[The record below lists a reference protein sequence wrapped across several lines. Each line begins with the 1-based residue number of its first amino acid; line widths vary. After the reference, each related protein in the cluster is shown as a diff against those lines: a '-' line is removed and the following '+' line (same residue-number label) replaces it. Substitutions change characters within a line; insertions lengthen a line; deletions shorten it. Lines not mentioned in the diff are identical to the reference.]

1 MAAALATSALSPA
14 VSPACAQT
22 TAPITAPPLQPADR
36 RTALDVTPAG
46 TPIVNIAAPDK
57 NGTSYNVYNS
67 FSVSKEG
74 LILNNSPVVDRSTI
88 GGMLLANPHLADGQN
103 ASLVLNEVTG
113 GARSTLAGPIEMFGK
128 QAAFVLANPSGI
140 TCDGCGFLNMSRV
153 SLAAAQLQ
161 FGGESTFTGFAKSG
175 ADVTTE
181 GKGLLAGNVDYVD
194 IIAAVTHINAAVYAR
209 DLVIAAGSG
218 TVDYATRAA
227 AGAGS
232 DATGVALDSSALG
245 GMYANRIR
253 LIGTGAGLGIN
264 LVGTVAALDGSL
276 AITGDGAIAV
286 AKVSASGDAT
296 IASSGAVVTLTD
308 QFRVGG
314 AIAIDGASIVQRDG
328 VAAAARDVD
337 LRAAQ
342 GVSLA
347 GKGVYAGVDSSG
359 RPSGA
364 ATLTVRSGGVTDV
377 GSATLAA
384 GGGIAVTAAG
394 LRQAA
399 DGQIVGA
406 KIKLTADEQ
415 HLAGAISSSAETVLR
430 GDVIDLTG
438 TLHSAGSLALS
449 ADRIHLG
456 ASALV
461 RSESAVAL
469 SGTAIALSGS
479 LAAYGALHLSGRSI
493 TLGTTGVVR
502 SGDDI
507 AVVGDAVDLSGDLQA
522 SGALALSGGHIT
534 LSGSAIGLRA
544 ADARADDSIEI
555 ASTGH
560 FQTNGGV
567 TLSTPVLVSA
577 GIISGGAAASFEAMT
592 LVTTGIVATGGDLS
606 VTVQRDAMIGGKVS
620 AACPVA
626 VTVGG
631 VATLDADL
639 RAGTTL
645 RVDAGA
651 LAIGGVATAR
661 DALTFAAARDLTVS
675 AQAQVGA
682 QGDVSLLAAGTL
694 ALAGTVATDR
704 ALTLTAAS
712 IDLAGAATAGSSLAL
727 RADTLAL
734 SGRAITD
741 GGATV
746 EIAGQFRLS
755 GSLSAGTDLGVAA
768 ASFVGDDGGQML
780 AARTLAVLTPGSFEH
795 AGGLSGEVV
804 TITADRLVNGGRLIA
819 AETMSLAGVS
829 EIVQAGLAQAGT
841 GLSLVAPRI
850 GLVGETIVAHQGPLG
865 VRATTLAFA
874 PGADLESGGTLSLS
888 SVRDLAIQG
897 RILTLGAATISS
909 QGALWQG
916 GAIESHAALDV
927 TAGTTLA
934 QAADVKAAGPLTLT
948 APVITNSGAVAS
960 GGALSLRATDMLA
973 SSGSLLAHG
982 DLTLGAPTLDL
993 SGTTTSD
1000 GLLTLDAPRLRLAG
1014 SASGLAGVRMPS
1026 ADLTVTSGG
1035 ALQSGDAL
1043 ALDLTHFENEGL
1055 ISSAR
1060 ALHLAVDGDAVNAG
1074 QIVARTALDLAI
1086 SRDLAS
1092 SGVLQGG
1099 TALTAA
1105 IGGTAALSGAL
1116 SAGGD
1121 ATLSA
1126 SSLVAAGTI
1135 TTDGALSVTVRGEAV
1150 FSADSVI
1157 TAKAGLSAT
1166 SATFDLAGS
1175 LRSGSTLDLAAAQ
1188 DLVVSG
1194 GFWASGA
1201 STLRVGGT
1209 ASVAGRLTSGG
1220 PLRLDASAV
1229 SLSGRIAGHDQIAIT
1244 ASGTDLDL
1252 AGTIQA
1258 TEDVALTA
1266 VRRLTIGRARDAT
1279 DTGAAAPSAS
1289 SAPDAPAPATQRLA
1303 APSTASGSN
1312 DSGTAI
1318 PPADGSSA
1326 GSSYMMP
1333 QPAALTPGTL
1343 ATDGKLTLS
1352 AADIDIA
1359 GSVTARGDLAAL
1371 ASHVLTVSGQVWS
1384 DGSVD
1389 ARIGSL
1395 AVAIGGRLAGAGPV
1409 GIAATQDITQ
1419 AGTLASRDDDVRL
1432 TYAGRLDHQ
1441 GTTSAGKIF
1450 SVVTGADYTAAG
1462 SVAAEQVTIDA
1473 RDLVL
1478 SGKTV
1483 AGGELRLTGRTVT
1496 FAGGSLTE
1504 SGGTMSIAGVG
1515 AVDLSGRILSASDVS
1530 VTAGGA
1536 LGLGEGADLGAGGA
1550 LRLRSDQD
1558 LTAQAGST
1566 ALAKG
1571 ALAFTAKTIA
1581 LAGRL
1586 SSDASA
1592 ELTARN
1598 GMIVG
1603 GKVTALGDVSVEA
1616 ARDLAVT
1623 GTIASARGLAL
1634 RGGNT
1639 RLMNGAV
1646 LQAGGEL
1653 RLTAAS
1659 LDSGA
1664 TLLGTTGVVLDSAGA
1679 LHLGGAVT
1687 AGTVDGQGVVT
1698 ALADLTVRGDDA
1710 VVFDGVVNVTG
1721 RGSVTTGA
1729 LDLGGTLVTLGDV
1742 ALDGATLATRG
1753 TVTANG
1759 AIAATIRGNAAL
1771 GGTLIGL
1778 TGIDVTAGGSLTQA
1792 ARLGANGAIALAAG
1806 GVLTHI
1812 GTSQAQGKIAL
1823 SGASL
1828 QLGGV
1833 LRGGSMLAL
1842 AATGGGVTLAP
1853 EADASAASV
1862 SLSATG
1868 DAAIRGRLAATHDL
1882 ATDIGGT
1889 LTLATTGVLRAGVPE
1904 GANAPA
1910 IAGTM
1915 VLHSGGVLDNAGLI
1929 ASTGSITFDVP
1940 RLVNSGTISTGT
1952 DVTLSAASLSLGG
1965 SFISAGDITLSATA
1979 GTLEVAGELEGRNLR
1994 LSASGGDLDL
2004 GSASSL
2010 RAVGSGGAGKADLTA
2025 TGAIDALGTIA
2036 ANGDVTVEAGTSLH
2050 LGKDRAG
2057 GAGAAALSSAGNVR
2071 LTAGG
2076 ALTDDGTVAAQQD
2089 LSVAAASLTSATL
2102 AGGTL
2107 SVTTAGDITLTG
2119 MSFGRT
2125 SVVIT
2130 STRGDLALAS
2140 GASLQSDG
2148 RMTVSAAGD
2157 VTNAGSVSAGM
2168 QGAATPGAISITT
2181 GGALRSTGA
2190 ILSNNDSVTLTA
2202 ATLTLGG
2209 ALSDGGG
2216 VYAAGALT
2224 LRASAMTLADGGQA
2238 VGNGGVV
2245 AEGATL
2251 TLGKNGLLQ
2260 SNQDLSVA
2268 LKDGQPSGYTSTGQ
2282 LVALGDLSLTVAGGT
2297 IANGGGAGIFAG
2309 GAGSIARGGSITLS
2323 ATALDN
2329 GGQVVASAAADG
2341 SKGAVAI
2348 TAGTIASGGLI
2359 HADRTLR
2366 LATAAL
2372 TVDGGVVEAGD
2383 ALDLRIATV
2392 QVAQGAALRSSGD
2405 VKLSGASL
2413 TNGGAILS
2421 GGALA
2426 VASSGDLISSG
2437 VLQGVRG
2444 VALASGTRLTLAG
2457 FGTTLS
2463 GDAQESPAVSDA
2475 ALSLAAPTIDLLG
2488 AVGTTGTL
2496 GIKADRVTVGGSVA
2510 GNGDVTLAGFS
2521 GGAAPA
2527 LAVQAGAQ
2535 LASYLG
2541 SIRLGTLSAFALD
2554 GTTLAS
2560 QGDVALSSAAV
2571 RIGAGGRLLAGRDAQ
2586 ITASGSGAVAI
2597 EGAIG
2602 ATRDISLAG
2611 GTLTLASGGAIN
2623 AGHDLTFVTADTVA
2637 GTGPV
2642 TVNDTSYDVTAT
2654 PISARIAGKLSAG
2667 HDLTLTMPGALI
2679 VDGSAQIVATH
2690 DLALTAGHA
2699 VIGARYT
2706 TDASGTPLTL
2716 GVLAGHDLRFANSS
2730 SVAPGRLRL
2739 RGLALDGSM
2748 QAGATLRIDASGEM
2762 TSTGAAQ
2769 LVAGNGLFV
2778 SGSAMQLAGLNS
2790 GQNSV
2795 RFVATGA
2802 TPAGVTAR
2810 LTPGDV
2816 LLSGATASGGR
2827 ISLSATTATIT
2838 AGGSLT
2844 AGGGAANRVAVA
2856 RDIGAAA
2863 NIDIETGG
2871 TLTNKG
2877 AIWSDGAIFLTSA
2890 GGDVVNEASGA
2901 NGGITAKTLVVQVG
2915 SGGFLNR
2922 AGAFKAAD
2930 TGLFLGG
2937 DFVNGGSLAPS
2948 GNYRIEAAN
2957 IRNSGLLA
2965 TSGNLT
2971 LVAAG
2976 DLYNVGTLYAGQAMS
2991 LTAGRTLTND
3001 YVGDDQGNG
3010 AHGLILAQGDI
3021 AISAH
3026 DVLNQSATIQSL
3038 GGSVDITLK
3047 GGSFFNTIK
3056 SLIISPVPGSGAK
3069 RAVMPVG
3076 NPPVPVNELF
3086 NRVGCGWS
3094 GTLQNGAR
3102 ASFKCISDTKVLVS
3116 YSGCGA
3122 SAEYY
3127 LDYEVKDG
3135 PPSLA
3140 VTANTGTATILSS
3153 GHIHINAVGGKVVNR
3168 NSSVLA
3174 GGDITIEAGDTVTNM
3189 ADLLATNTDI
3199 GGTRSL
3205 ENSVLPGAPTIIQAG
3220 GTVTINAATFNNVAN
3235 NLVGPDTFTVAQKVE
3250 HAAPGRSPAGAA
3262 PDTGSTGNNASASTS
3277 SATGAKASSV
3287 AVPDGNISARGVVAL
3302 TGRGA
3307 GAALNT
3313 ARAHR
3318 DRAGFTALGST
3329 ISGTGGSVGTV
3340 AALDARVIGSTAAP
3354 VVEEGHIGA
3363 VADRTVDVAAS
3374 ALTSGTVTDAP
3385 LAAGNPIALNTP
3397 AGAPA
3402 VTLGASPAPGV
3413 QGAAPLVAGLV
3424 TALNGANLPTLSD
3437 QPFGTFLGQ
3446 FLASLNLTSS
3456 NASLF
3461 TYSDNP
3467 STTALFSTNKG
3478 LQSEAEL
3485 YDSGYFFQRV
3495 APDRAT
3501 TYARLGDGF
3510 LEAMLVTRE
3519 VQAATGHA
3527 TLREFGTALDQY
3539 QHLLWNAADQQAGLG
3554 LHLGVGL
3561 TPEQVAKLTAPMV
3574 WYVST
3579 RIGDRDVLV
3588 PVVYLAASDP
3598 KAISG
3603 GALIDGGNVAIAT
3616 TAGITNS
3623 GTLRASQI
3631 VALSA
3636 SGGDIVNASGGTIA
3650 GGTVV
3655 AKAAH
3660 DIVLQGG
3667 STLVANGYALPG
3679 GQGTAGGVVALQA
3692 GHDISSG
3699 IVKASNVAFA
3709 DGRVTSTEKI
3719 TGATIQSSAG
3729 TQLVAGNDIAL
3740 NAAGLTSKGS
3750 IALAAAGDVTLG
3762 GSSATTRSRA
3772 TTRRS
3777 SETDTSTR
3785 FTGTTLDAVG
3795 PVSIAAGG
3803 TLDMIG
3809 SSITTH
3815 DKASGW
3821 VDLSTGKG
3829 ITIAAAEETWSAS
3842 RVEQTGKRSSVTSDA
3857 RGTTH
3862 QLSGID
3868 AAGGLGVETAGALV
3882 VRGGTLIS
3890 GGALDVQA
3898 GSLAVTGVID
3908 SVDSH
3913 VTAVS
3918 RRSGLLSSQ
3927 SRRSDTTTHQEQA
3940 VASTLS
3946 GEMVTVL
3953 SKGAVHVTG
3962 SNVVGSN
3969 GVDIDAAGT
3978 VTIDALATH
3987 DRQDVTQSVRKSGV
4001 SLGGGGLFV
4010 GAARTSSE
4018 AAESDTRQHGA
4029 LVGTLNGDLRIR
4041 SDGALSITGSQTVAG
4056 GHVGL
4061 QGSSVVIDAA
4071 LESSDAHH
4079 ATRSSSL
4086 GVTLGVQSQLLQS
4099 AGNLLDM
4106 GGVAARTGN
4115 ARVAAV
4121 AGLAGGMAAVN
4132 AAEAGQGLVDA
4143 LGKGS
4148 GDLGASV
4155 VATFGVSRARA
4166 SDSEHDEHVM
4176 GSEVQGRDVTI
4187 VATGPGAT
4195 GTVDVH
4201 GSRVRADTDLAVG
4214 ANGKITVEA
4223 AVEQDRQSGRSRSSG
4238 ATLGVTA
4245 QVGLAK
4251 DAPHLS
4257 GPTVSAG
4264 VSSSRGGYAGETVTN
4279 VDGALSAGGTATVIT
4294 PGALVLDGGT
4304 VSGRRV
4310 VGDVGSLEIT
4320 SRQDTSRYDARSRGV
4335 SGSIGVGGGV
4345 GSLSGNVSSGRQL
4358 GAFASVGEQSGIYA
4372 GDGGY
4377 SLRVAGDTTLVG
4389 GVIASTA
4396 EESKNSLTTRTL
4408 HASDLENSETWR
4420 ARQVALGGGIGG
4432 IGADR
4437 AGQAGPGGATP
4448 LPGVPLGGLGRLS
4461 AAVPV
4466 ALGAGGEQSS
4476 VTRAAIS
4483 AGAITLTSGDAA
4495 SRRVAE
4501 TISRDPGAANAG
4513 ALRRQFTDTKR
4524 QEVADG
4530 FWAAQVLTSETGAFF
4545 AKKGQD
4551 EADLRA
4557 QAKKAKERGD
4567 PKDADRLTQQAD
4579 QLHERYGAGSAVRL
4593 VATGLGGA
4601 AGGDVT
4607 GSLGGLAR
4615 ASAVNVLQGLAAT
4628 QVKRLADGLRDGD
4641 GAATLGSEAARA
4653 GLHAVVGCAGQAA
4666 GGAGDCGSAALGAAS
4681 AVVLNDLLSRG
4692 TTSATD
4698 ADGKPLTL
4706 AAQQAREQLVATL
4719 VAAGTAGAGLD
4730 AHGAVTSAQVE
4741 TENNSLEQGHR
4752 LVQPKVTV
4760 VDTNLRSLIKNSPP
4774 FKQALEHLAAGHY
4787 GSAEEIAAAYDAY
4800 ASCLTAPGSSCH
4812 QPDDPL
4818 LDTVGKLFDAAAQGG
4833 LTATVTTLLTQTDP
4847 ALVARLA
4854 SVPGATTASSYTG
4867 EIGATLEVTTR
4878 LPGPWGRSAEAG
4890 VLGGAT
4896 LALGMAELAPLP
4908 PTLIHTPGLGNI
4920 GTSAIDPDDRARGQF
4935 EAFPTVTPQGVL
4947 PGFTPDFSGSGALP
4961 GYGLTTP
4968 VESGNV
4974 LTNASHNPS
4983 YTVGESDGGP
4993 GTWVKNGPFG
5003 KPADQCYQCQV
5014 TGAPPG
5020 IEYQVNG
5027 VHFDG
5032 YDPKTNTLID
5042 AKNYADWPI
5051 DKPFSSGSVLKQAED
5066 QVAAAKGT
5074 GAKIEWRVA
5083 TRDRAESVQNLF
5095 ARNGIII
5102 QVSVEAPEVK

>member
-1 MAAALATSALSPA
+1 MDDTASDTSRSTAALTDRPGAGVAKALF
-14 VSPACAQT
+14 VRL
-22 TAPITAPPLQPADR
+22 TAKA
-36 RTALDVTPAG
+36 
-46 TPIVNIAAPDK
+46 
-57 NGTSYNVYNS
+57 
-67 FSVSKEG
+67 
-74 LILNNSPVVDRSTI
+74 
-88 GGMLLANPHLADGQN
+88 
-103 ASLVLNEVTG
+103 
-113 GARSTLAGPIEMFGK
+113 
-128 QAAFVLANPSGI
+128 
-140 TCDGCGFLNMSRV
+140 
-153 SLAAAQLQ
+153 
-161 FGGESTFTGFAKSG
+161 
-175 ADVTTE
+175 
-181 GKGLLAGNVDYVD
+181 GKGDEVDAFLRGGLEAVLEEHDTTTWYAVRFAREDFAIFDTFPDDAG
-194 IIAAVTHINAAVYAR
+194 R
-209 DLVIAAGSG
+209 LVH
-218 TVDYATRAA
+218 
-227 AGAGS
+227 
-232 DATGVALDSSALG
+232 
-245 GMYANRIR
+245 
-253 LIGTGAGLGIN
+253 
-264 LVGTVAALDGSL
+264 
-276 AITGDGAIAV
+276 
-286 AKVSASGDAT
+286 
-296 IASSGAVVTLTD
+296 
-308 QFRVGG
+308 
-314 AIAIDGASIVQRDG
+314 
-328 VAAAARDVD
+328 
-337 LRAAQ
+337 
-342 GVSLA
+342 LA
-347 GKGVYAGVDSSG
+347 GKVG
-359 RPSGA
+359 R
-364 ATLTVRSGGVTDV
+364 
-377 GSATLAA
+377 
-384 GGGIAVTAAG
+384 
-394 LRQAA
+394 
-399 DGQIVGA
+399 
-406 KIKLTADEQ
+406 
-415 HLAGAISSSAETVLR
+415 
-430 GDVIDLTG
+430 
-438 TLHSAGSLALS
+438 
-449 ADRIHLG
+449 
-456 ASALV
+456 ALV
-461 RSESAVAL
+461 
-469 SGTAIALSGS
+469 
-479 LAAYGALHLSGRSI
+479 
-493 TLGTTGVVR
+493 
-502 SGDDI
+502 
-507 AVVGDAVDLSGDLQA
+507 
-522 SGALALSGGHIT
+522 
-534 LSGSAIGLRA
+534 
-544 ADARADDSIEI
+544 
-555 ASTGH
+555 
-560 FQTNGGV
+560 
-567 TLSTPVLVSA
+567 
-577 GIISGGAAASFEAMT
+577 
-592 LVTTGIVATGGDLS
+592 
-606 VTVQRDAMIGGKVS
+606 
-620 AACPVA
+620 
-626 VTVGG
+626 
-631 VATLDADL
+631 
-639 RAGTTL
+639 
-645 RVDAGA
+645 
-651 LAIGGVATAR
+651 
-661 DALTFAAARDLTVS
+661 
-675 AQAQVGA
+675 
-682 QGDVSLLAAGTL
+682 
-694 ALAGTVATDR
+694 
-704 ALTLTAAS
+704 
-712 IDLAGAATAGSSLAL
+712 
-727 RADTLAL
+727 
-734 SGRAITD
+734 
-741 GGATV
+741 
-746 EIAGQFRLS
+746 
-755 GSLSAGTDLGVAA
+755 
-768 ASFVGDDGGQML
+768 
-780 AARTLAVLTPGSFEH
+780 
-795 AGGLSGEVV
+795 
-804 TITADRLVNGGRLIA
+804 
-819 AETMSLAGVS
+819 
-829 EIVQAGLAQAGT
+829 
-841 GLSLVAPRI
+841 
-850 GLVGETIVAHQGPLG
+850 
-865 VRATTLAFA
+865 
-874 PGADLESGGTLSLS
+874 
-888 SVRDLAIQG
+888 
-897 RILTLGAATISS
+897 
-909 QGALWQG
+909 
-916 GAIESHAALDV
+916 
-927 TAGTTLA
+927 
-934 QAADVKAAGPLTLT
+934 
-948 APVITNSGAVAS
+948 
-960 GGALSLRATDMLA
+960 
-973 SSGSLLAHG
+973 
-982 DLTLGAPTLDL
+982 
-993 SGTTTSD
+993 
-1000 GLLTLDAPRLRLAG
+1000 AG
-1014 SASGLAGVRMPS
+1014 SASGLAGLRTTVI
-1026 ADLTVTSGG
+1026 DLTVTSDG
-1035 ALQSGDAL
+1035 ALQSGDTL
-1043 ALDLTHFENEGL
+1043 ALDLAHLDNDGL
-1055 ISSAR
+1055 IASAT
-1060 ALHLAVDGDAVNAG
+1060 ALHLSIDGEATNAG
-1074 QIVARTALDLAI
+1074 RIVAGTTLDLAGAH
-1086 SRDLAS
+1086 DVAS
-1092 SGVLQGG
+1092 SGLLQAG
-1099 TALTAA
+1099 TSLIAA
-1105 IGGTAALSGAL
+1105 IGGAAALSGHVY
-1116 SAGGD
+1116 GGED
-1121 ATLSA
+1121 TTLSA
-1126 SSLVAAGTI
+1126 TRLVAAGAI
-1135 TTDGALSVTVRGEAV
+1135 TTGGALAVTARENAVFTAGSVT
-1150 FSADSVI
+1150 I
-1157 TAKAGLSAT
+1157 AKTGLSLSGAT
-1166 SATFDLAGS
+1166 VDLTGS
-1175 LRSGSTLDLAAAQ
+1175 VRSDGTLDLTTAQ
-1188 DLVVSG
+1188 DLSLG
-1194 GFWASGA
+1194 GSVWANGA
-1201 STLRVGGT
+1201 SHLRAGG
-1209 ASVAGRLTSGG
+1209 AARVAGGLTSGG
-1220 PLRLDASAV
+1220 ALRLDASSV
-1229 SLSGRIAGHDQIAIT
+1229 SVAGRIAGNDQIAIT

-1252 AGTIQA
+1252 TGTIQA
-1258 TEDVALTA
+1258 AKDVALTA
-1266 VRRLTIGRARDAT
+1266 IQRLTIGKARGEREVEA
-1279 DTGAAAPSAS
+1279 SAS
-1289 SAPDAPAPATQRLA
+1289 PARSAPDATTPTTQQLA
-1303 APSTASGSN
+1303 APSTKGGPNNAG
-1312 DSGTAI
+1312 DAAPLT
-1318 PPADGSSA
+1318 DGGSA
-1326 GSSYMMP
+1326 GSSYTLP
-1333 QPAALTPGTL
+1333 QPAALTQGTL
-1343 ATDGKLTLS
+1343 ATDGKVTLS

-1359 GSVTARGDLAAL
+1359 GSISAKGDLAAL

-1384 DGSVD
+1384 DGSID
-1389 ARIGSL
+1389 ARIDSL
-1395 AVAIGGRLAGAGPV
+1395 AIANDGRLAAAGPV
-1409 GIAATQDITQ
+1409 AIAATQDITQ
-1419 AGTLASRDDDVRL
+1419 AGTLASRDDDLRL

-1441 GTTSAGKIF
+1441 GTTSAGKTI
-1450 SVVTGADYTAAG
+1450 SIVTRADYTAAG
-1462 SVAAEQVTIDA
+1462 SVAAAQVAIDA

-1483 AGGELRLTGRTVT
+1483 AESELRLTGRTVT
-1496 FAGGSLTE
+1496 LAGGSLTE
-1504 SGGTMSIAGVG
+1504 SGGTMSIAGAR
-1515 AVDLSGRILSASDVS
+1515 AVSLSGRVLAASDLAVL
-1530 VTAGGA
+1530 AGGA

-1566 ALAKG
+1566 ALGKG
-1571 ALAFTAKTIA
+1571 ALAVTAKTIA

-1721 RGSVTTGA
+1721 RGSVTAGA

-2057 GAGAAALSSAGNVR
+2057 GAGAPALSSAGNVR

-2125 SVVIT
+2125 SVAIT

-2148 RMTVSAAGD
+2148 RMTISAAGD
-2157 VTNAGSVSAGM
+2157 VTNAGSVSAGI
-2168 QGAATPGAISITT
+2168 QGAVTPGAISITT

-2216 VYAAGALT
+2216 VYAAGTLT

-2238 VGNGGVV
+2238 VGNGGLA

-2251 TLGKNGLLQ
+2251 TLGKNALLQ

-2309 GAGSIARGGSITLS
+2309 GAASIARGGSITLS

-2329 GGQVVASAAADG
+2329 GGQIVASAAADG

-2392 QVAQGAALRSSGD
+2392 QVAQGTALRSSGD
-2405 VKLSGASL
+2405 VTLSGASL
-2413 TNGGAILS
+2413 TDDGAILS

-2444 VALASGTRLTLAG
+2444 VALASGTRLTLAATS
-2457 FGTTLS
+2457 TTLS
-2463 GDAQESPAVSDA
+2463 GGAQESPAVSDA

-2488 AVGTTGTL
+2488 TVGTTGTL

-2521 GGAAPA
+2521 AGAAPT

-2554 GTTLAS
+2554 GTMLAS

-2571 RIGAGGRLLAGRDAQ
+2571 RIGAGGRLLAGRDVQ
-2586 ITASGSGAVAI
+2586 IATTGGGAVAI

-2611 GTLTLASGGAIN
+2611 GTLTLGDGGGIN
-2623 AGHDLTFVTADTVA
+2623 AAHDLAFVTADTVA

-2690 DLALTAGHA
+2690 DMALTAGHA

-2706 TDASGTPLTL
+2706 TDGAGNPLTL
-2716 GVLAGHDLRFANSS
+2716 GVLAGHDLSFANSS
-2730 SVAPGRLRL
+2730 SVAPGRLRM

-2748 QAGATLRIDASGEM
+2748 QAGATLRIDASGEV

-2769 LVAGNGLFV
+2769 FVAGDGLFV
-2778 SGSAMQLAGLNS
+2778 SGSALQLAGLNS

-2795 RFVATGA
+2795 RFVATGV

-2810 LTPGDV
+2810 LTPGDI

-2827 ISLSATTATIT
+2827 ISLSATTATIA

-2844 AGGGAANRVAVA
+2844 ASGGSGNSVAVA

-2863 NIDIETGG
+2863 NIDLETSK

-2877 AIWSDGAIFLTSA
+2877 AIWSDGAIFLKSA
-2890 GGDVVNEASGA
+2890 GGDVVNDATGA

-2915 SGGFLNR
+2915 SGAFLNQ

-2930 TGLFLGG
+2930 TGLFLDG
-2937 DFVNGGSLAPS
+2937 DFVNSGSLAPS
-2948 GNYRIEAAN
+2948 GNYRIEAAT

-2976 DLYNVGTLYAGQAMS
+2976 DLYNVGTLYAGQAMA
-2991 LTAGRTLTND
+2991 LTAGGTLTND

-3038 GGSVDITLK
+3038 GGSIAITLN
-3047 GGSFFNTIK
+3047 GGSFSNTIK
-3056 SLIISPVPGSGAK
+3056 SLGINSVAGTGVK
-3069 RAVMPVG
+3069 RAIMPVG
-3076 NPPVPVNELF
+3076 DPPVAVNELF
-3086 NRVGCGWS
+3086 NRVGCGGS
-3094 GTLQNGAR
+3094 GMLPNGEN
-3102 ASFKCISDTKVLVS
+3102 ASFKCISDTKVGVT
-3116 YSGCGA
+3116 YSGKGR
-3122 SAEYY
+3122 SAEYN
-3127 LDYEVKDG
+3127 LDYEIKEG
-3135 PPSLA
+3135 QPNLA
-3140 VTANTGTATILSS
+3140 VAENTGTSRIVVIGNLHIKAAS
-3153 GHIHINAVGGKVVNR
+3153 GNVVNR
-3168 NSSVLA
+3168 NSAMLA
-3174 GGDITIEAGDTVTNM
+3174 GGNVTIEAGGTVTNM
-3189 ADLLATNTDI
+3189 ADLLVTNVDV
-3199 GGTRSL
+3199 GGTHSVQ
-3205 ENSVLPGAPTIIQAG
+3205 NSMLPGAPTIIQAG
-3220 GTVTINAATFNNVAN
+3220 GTVSIPAGEFRNIAN
-3235 NLVGPDTFTVAQKVE
+3235 NLVGPDTFTAGQKVE
-3250 HAAPGRSPAGAA
+3250 HAAPGSSPVATTPG
-3262 PDTGSTGNNASASTS
+3262 TGSTGNSASASTN
-3277 SATGAKASSV
+3277 SAAKAKAGSV
-3287 AVPDGNISARGVVAL
+3287 TVSGGNVSGSGDAAL

-3307 GAALNT
+3307 GASVSAT
-3313 ARAHR
+3313 RTHGA
-3318 DRAGFTALGST
+3318 RAGFISLGST
-3329 ISGTGGSVGTV
+3329 ISAVGGSVGTV
-3340 AALDARVIGSTAAP
+3340 FALDAHVIGSTATP

-3363 VADRTVDVAAS
+3363 VAGRTVDVAAP
-3374 ALTSGTVTDAP
+3374 ALTTGTVTETP
-3385 LAAGNPIALNTP
+3385 LAAGNPIALDTP

-3402 VTLGASPAPGV
+3402 VTFGASPTPTT

-3437 QPFGTFLGQ
+3437 QPFGTFFGQ
-3446 FLASLNLTSS
+3446 FVASLNLTSP

-3527 TLREFGTALDQY
+3527 TLRDFGTALDQY
-3539 QHLLWNAADQQAGLG
+3539 QHLLRNAADQQAGLG

-3603 GALIDGGNVAIAT
+3603 GALVDGSNVAIAT

-3655 AKAAH
+3655 AQAAH

-3667 STLVANGYALPG
+3667 STLVAKGYALPG
-3679 GQGTAGGVVALQA
+3679 GQGIAGGVVALKA

-3699 IVKASNVAFA
+3699 IVKAINVAFG

-3719 TGATIQSSAG
+3719 IGATIQSSSG
-3729 TQLVAGNDIAL
+3729 TQLVAGNDIDL

-3750 IALAAAGDVTLG
+3750 IALAAAGNVTLG
-3762 GSSATTRSRA
+3762 GSSATTRRSA
-3772 TTRRS
+3772 TTRGL

-3785 FTGTTLDAVG
+3785 FAGTTLDAIG

-3821 VDLSTGKG
+3821 VDLSAGKG
-3829 ITIAAAEETWSAS
+3829 ITIAAAEETWSAN
-3842 RVEQTGKRSSVTSDA
+3842 RFEQTGKRSSVTSEA
-3857 RGTTH
+3857 GGTTH
-3862 QLSGID
+3862 KLSGID

-3898 GSLAVTGVID
+3898 GSVAVTGMID

-3927 SRRSDTTTHQEQA
+3927 SSRSDTSTHQEQA

-3946 GEMVTVL
+3946 GETVTVL

-3969 GVDIDAAGT
+3969 GVDIDAAGP

-4018 AAESDTRQHGA
+4018 AAESDTRQHGG

-4041 SDGALSITGSQTVAG
+4041 SDGALAITGSQTVAG

-4106 GGVAARTGN
+4106 GEVAARTGN

-4132 AAEAGQGLVDA
+4132 AAEAGQGLVA
-4143 LGKGS
+4143 TLGKGS

-4155 VATFGVSRARA
+4155 GATFGVSRARS
-4166 SDSEHDEHVM
+4166 SDDAHDERLV
-4176 GSEVQGRDVTI
+4176 GSGVHGRDVTI
-4187 VATGPGAT
+4187 VATGPGAA
-4195 GTVDVH
+4195 GTIDVR
-4201 GSRVRADTDLAVG
+4201 GSRVQADTDLAVG

-4223 AVEQDRQSGRSRSSG
+4223 AVERDTQAGSARSSG
-4238 ATLGVTA
+4238 ATLGVKA
-4245 QVGLAK
+4245 QAGLAK
-4251 DAPHLS
+4251 GAPRLS
-4257 GPTVSAG
+4257 GPTVSVG
-4264 VSSSRGGYAGETVTN
+4264 VSSSRSGYAGETVTN

-4304 VSGRRV
+4304 ISGRRV
-4310 VGDVGSLEIT
+4310 MGEVGSLEIT
-4320 SRQDTSRYDARSRGV
+4320 SRQDSARYDARSRGV
-4335 SGSIGVGGGV
+4335 SGSVGISGGV

-4358 GAFASVGEQSGIYA
+4358 GAFASVGEQSGIEA

-4377 SLRVAGDTTLVG
+4377 ALTVAGEPTLIG

-4396 EESKNSLTTRTL
+4396 EESKNSLTTGTL
-4408 HASDLENSETWR
+4408 QASDLANREQWS
-4420 ARQVALGGGIGG
+4420 ARQTSIGGGLGG

-4461 AAVPV
+4461 AALPV
-4466 ALGAGGEQSS
+4466 ALSAGGVQSG
-4476 VTRAAIS
+4476 VTRAAVS
-4483 AGAITLTSGDAA
+4483 PGALTLTSGDAT
-4495 SRRVAE
+4495 SERVAE
-4501 TISRDPGAANAG
+4501 TISRDPGDANAG

-4524 QEVADG
+4524 AEVADG
-4530 FWAAQVLTSETGAFF
+4530 FRAAQVLTSETGAFF

-4557 QAKKAKERGD
+4557 QAKEAKERGD
-4567 PKDADRLTQQAD
+4567 QEEADRLTQQAD
-4579 QLHERYGAGSAVRL
+4579 QLHERYGAGSAARL
-4593 VATGLGGA
+4593 AATALGGA

-4615 ASAVNVLQGLAAT
+4615 SAAVNALQGLAAT
-4628 QVKRLADGLRDGD
+4628 QVKQLVDGLG
-4641 GAATLGSEAARA
+4641 GSAVERETARA
-4653 GLHAVVGCAGQAA
+4653 ALQAVVGCAGQAA
-4666 GGAGDCGSAALGAAS
+4666 GGSGDCGSAALGASA
-4681 AVVLNDLLSRG
+4681 AVVLNNLLSRG
-4692 TTSATD
+4692 TTTATD

-4706 AAQQAREQLVATL
+4706 EVQQARDQLMSTLAAT
-4719 VAAGTAGAGLD
+4719 VAAGA
-4730 AHGAVTSAQVE
+4730 SQ
-4741 TENNSLEQGHR
+4741 R
-4752 LVQPKVTV
+4752 RKV
-4760 VDTNLRSLIKNSPP
+4760 K
-4774 FKQALEHLAAGHY
+4774 
-4787 GSAEEIAAAYDAY
+4787 
-4800 ASCLTAPGSSCH
+4800 
-4812 QPDDPL
+4812 
-4818 LDTVGKLFDAAAQGG
+4818 
-4833 LTATVTTLLTQTDP
+4833 
-4847 ALVARLA
+4847 
-4854 SVPGATTASSYTG
+4854 
-4867 EIGATLEVTTR
+4867 
-4878 LPGPWGRSAEAG
+4878 
-4890 VLGGAT
+4890 
-4896 LALGMAELAPLP
+4896 
-4908 PTLIHTPGLGNI
+4908 
-4920 GTSAIDPDDRARGQF
+4920 
-4935 EAFPTVTPQGVL
+4935 
-4947 PGFTPDFSGSGALP
+4947 
-4961 GYGLTTP
+4961 
-4968 VESGNV
+4968 
-4974 LTNASHNPS
+4974 
-4983 YTVGESDGGP
+4983 
-4993 GTWVKNGPFG
+4993 
-5003 KPADQCYQCQV
+5003 
-5014 TGAPPG
+5014 
-5020 IEYQVNG
+5020 
-5027 VHFDG
+5027 
-5032 YDPKTNTLID
+5032 
-5042 AKNYADWPI
+5042 
-5051 DKPFSSGSVLKQAED
+5051 
-5066 QVAAAKGT
+5066 
-5074 GAKIEWRVA
+5074 
-5083 TRDRAESVQNLF
+5083 
-5095 ARNGIII
+5095 
-5102 QVSVEAPEVK
+5102 